1 MAKQRGGSLMLYHL
15 LYPLTEYISGLNL
28 FRYITFRTAG
38 ATITAI
44 AICLFLGP
52 LFIRLLKRY
61 QVSETIREEGP
72 ATHKTKAGTPTM
84 GGLIILAGILIPTL
98 LWARLT
104 NFYIQAVLLVTA
116 WLGVL
121 GFMDDY
127 LKVVKKQP
135 KGLVA
140 RKKLVGQILLGL
152 LFGLGLYYVA
162 PGGQYDGTTG
172 IPFFKNYVLNLS
184 VFYIPF
190 VILVLAASSNA
201 VNLTDGCDGL
211 AIGLS
216 GICFVAFTGFVY
228 VSGRL
233 DYSNY
238 LQIEYFPGTG
248 ELAVYCGA
256 AIGSVL
262 GFLWFNS
269 HPAEVFMGDTG
280 SLALGGALGAIAI
293 LIKKELLLVIVGGV
307 FVIEA
312 LSVIVQVLSYRYRGG
327 KRVFRMAPI
336 HHHFE
341 LLGWAEPKV
350 VVRFWILGALCAL
363 LTLATLKIR

>member
-1 MAKQRGGSLMLYHL
+1 MLYHL
-15 LYPLTEYISGLNL
+15 LAPLAGQISGLNL
-28 FRYITFRTAG
+28 FRYITFRTGG

-44 AICLFLGP
+44 IICLLLGP
-52 LFIRLLKRY
+52 WFIRLLKKH
-61 QVSETIREEGP
+61 QISERIREEGP
-72 ATHKTKAGTPTM
+72 QSHKVKEGTPTM

-98 LWARLT
+98 LWADLT
-104 NFYIQAVLLVTA
+104 NYFIQMVLVTTV
-116 WLGVL
+116 WLGAI

-127 LKVVKKQP
+127 LKTVKRQP

-140 RKKLVGQILLGL
+140 RKKLIGQILLGV
-152 LFGLGLYYVA
+152 LFAFSLTYLA
-162 PGGQYDGTTG
+162 PESQYDGSTG
-172 IPFFKNYVLNLS
+172 IPMFKNFVLNLGILY
-184 VFYIPF
+184 VPW
-190 VILVLAASSNA
+190 VIIVITGASNG
-201 VNLTDGCDGL
+201 VNLSDGLDGL

-216 GICFVAFTGFVY
+216 ALCFIAFGGIVY

-238 LQIEYFPGTG
+238 LQIEYFPGAG
-248 ELAVYCGA
+248 ELSIFCGA
-256 AIGSVL
+256 AVGSAL

-307 FVIEA
+307 FVITA
-312 LSVIVQVLSYRYRGG
+312 LSVIIQVLSYRMRGG
-327 KRVFRMAPI
+327 KRVFRMAPL

-341 LLGWAEPKV
+341 LIGWAESKI
-350 VVRFWILGALCAL
+350 VVRYWIVGALCAL